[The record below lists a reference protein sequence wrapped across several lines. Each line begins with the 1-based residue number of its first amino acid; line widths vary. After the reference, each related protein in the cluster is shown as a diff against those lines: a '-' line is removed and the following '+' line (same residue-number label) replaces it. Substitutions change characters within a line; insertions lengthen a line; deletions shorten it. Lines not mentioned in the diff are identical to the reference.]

1 MKPRGSILNLRGFS
15 LEGQMIVK
23 LIAAITVSILLIA
36 FGVKS
41 IFAILVAQVAITLLI
56 SILEQNSIDNQLDK
70 NCAEFKKDLRKFY
83 SH

>member
-1 MKPRGSILNLRGFS
+1 
-15 LEGQMIVK
+15 MIVK

-41 IFAILVAQVAITLLI
+41 IFAILVAQAAITLLI

-70 NCAEFKKDLRKFY
+70 NCSDFKKEMRKY
-83 SH
+83 TTN